1 VTEDPYAV
9 DPVNARVQLGIAL
22 RLLRE
27 EKGLTQEELGSR
39 LHMDYRYLRRIEKGE
54 RSVSWYTVLHF
65 MRCMEA
71 TLQELADQLPEQP
84 DAPIQPD

>member
-1 VTEDPYAV
+1 MTEDPYAV
-9 DPVNARVQLGIAL
+9 DPVNAREQLGIAL

-27 EKGLTQEELGSR
+27 EKGLTQEELGNR

-65 MRCMEA
+65 MRCMEG
-71 TLQELADQLPEQP
+71 TLRELADQLPERP
-84 DAPIQPD
+84 DAPTQPD